1 MSNVQGEVYQHFQ
14 VQFYLHSPFHPFPS
28 PPTFI
33 PHPPSS
39 HLPRPPRLVPFPCLK
54 RLATVRSTEL
64 AGILKSQDK
73 KRRNV
78 SRGGK
83 DVNVKV
89 PRYDVGTTPAPGLA
103 PPLVRTMDVET
114 KESQSE
120 LSGSYPCLTSYNLHA
135 RTSSGVGV
143 VSTLTPFVLYLTV
156 PEEMGDSTF
165 AVYSV
170 ANTLPET
177 YNRVTPRIKK
187 ITSTQFSIAVKL
199 TDLTVKTKA
208 MYKIDV
214 HIQGISQS
222 TEWFQTITKLDKI
235 RDPHFHG
242 ALILAS
248 LGSSN

>member
-1 MSNVQGEVYQHFQ
+1 MSMSKCRDTTWGQVYYHLPWFVRWMSKPKSRRIHVSQATTSTRG
-14 VQFYLHSPFHPFPS
+14 LHLGSELS
-28 PPTFI
+28 V
-33 PHPPSS
+33 
-39 HLPRPPRLVPFPCLK
+39 HLPR
-54 RLATVRSTEL
+54 
-64 AGILKSQDK
+64 
-73 KRRNV
+73 
-78 SRGGK
+78 
-83 DVNVKV
+83 
-89 PRYDVGTTPAPGLA
+89 
-103 PPLVRTMDVET
+103 
-114 KESQSE
+114 
-120 LSGSYPCLTSYNLHA
+120 LSSIS
-135 RTSSGVGV
+135 
-143 VSTLTPFVLYLTV
+143 
-156 PEEMGDSTF
+156 F

-187 ITSTQFSIAVKL
+187 ITSTQFSIAVEL

-222 TEWFQTITKLDKI
+222 TEWFQTITKL

>member
-1 MSNVQGEVYQHFQ
+1 MIRASQ
-14 VQFYLHSPFHPFPS
+14 VRPCESHIRHHKDAILS
-28 PPTFI
+28 TFEAYD
-33 PHPPSS
+33 PKWTQDPNCAYAE
-39 HLPRPPRLVPFPCLK
+39 CLK
-54 RLATVRSTEL
+54 RLATVRSSEL
-64 AGILKSQDK
+64 EVILKSQDK

-89 PRYDVGTTPAPGLA
+89 PRYDMGTP

-120 LSGSYPCLTSYNLHA
+120 LSYPCLTSYNLHA

-187 ITSTQFSIAVKL
+187 ITSTQFSIAVNL
-199 TDLTVKTKA
+199 TELSFKTKA

-235 RDPHFHG
+235 RYPHFHG

-248 LGSSN
+248 LGSSSHC

>member
-1 MSNVQGEVYQHFQ
+1 VDA
-14 VQFYLHSPFHPFPS
+14 
-28 PPTFI
+28 
-33 PHPPSS
+33 
-39 HLPRPPRLVPFPCLK
+39 RP
-54 RLATVRSTEL
+54 EL
-64 AGILKSQDK
+64 RVCRDK

-89 PRYDVGTTPAPGLA
+89 PRYDMGTP

-114 KESQSE
+114 KES
-120 LSGSYPCLTSYNLHA
+120 SYPCLTSYDLHA

-156 PEEMGDSTF
+156 PEAMSDSTI

-170 ANTLPET
+170 VNSLPET
-177 YNRVTPRIKK
+177 YIRLSPRIKK
-187 ITSTQFSIAVKL
+187 ITSTQLSIAVNL
-199 TDLTVKTKA
+199 TELSVRTKA

-235 RDPHFHG
+235 RYPHFHG

-248 LGSSN
+248 LGSSSH